1 MRLVVQEYE
10 RKRQPMG
17 LIKQP
22 FESSVSNGGDEST
35 FCAEFCFDSVCHE
48 AV

>member
-1 MRLVVQEYE
+1 
-10 RKRQPMG
+10 MG

-22 FESSVSNGGDEST
+22 FEFSFSNGGDEST
-35 FCAEFCFDSVCHE
+35 LCIEFSFDSVCHE

>member
-1 MRLVVQEYE
+1 
-10 RKRQPMG
+10 MG

-22 FESSVSNGGDEST
+22 FEFFFSNGGDEST
-35 FCAEFCFDSVCHE
+35 FCVEFCFDSVCHE